1 MIDMPREHLSQRIAA
16 LARDLHSHIGNG
28 GTLDA
33 TVQAACD
40 LLDGCDSAGITLV
53 TNRGVVHSAVSTD
66 TLHEKVNAL
75 QAELHEGPCLDA
87 LWREEVVVVP
97 DLAKDDR
104 WPRWR
109 PAAVDAFRLRSMLCV
124 RLFTHEEQ
132 LGSLNFFSRTPG
144 ALSEDDVEEA
154 VAIAAQAAVAYSAA
168 DSHTNLTTAMSNRTV
183 IGQATGLTMAKYG
196 LSSVAALALLK
207 RLSSEQNRKLA
218 LIAAEIVALWNEKGD
233 L

>member
-1 MIDMPREHLSQRIAA
+1 MIDMTSDLLSERMAA

-28 GTLDA
+28 GTLH
-33 TVQAACD
+33 TVVHAACD
-40 LLDGCDSAGITLV
+40 LIEGCDSAGVTLV
-53 TNRGVVHSAVSTD
+53 TSRGVVHSAASTD
-66 TLHEKVNAL
+66 TLHDKVNAL
-75 QAELHEGPCLDA
+75 QSELHEGPCLDA
-87 LWREEVVVVP
+87 LWRDEVVVVP
-97 DLAKDDR
+97 DLDKDSR

-109 PAAVDAFRLRSMLCV
+109 PAAIDAFRLRSMICV

-132 LGSLNFFSRTPG
+132 LGSLNFFSRHTG
-144 ALSEDDVEEA
+144 GLSEDDVEEA
-154 VAIAAQAAVAYSAA
+154 VAIAAQAAVAFSAS
-168 DSHTNLTTAMSNRTV
+168 DSHANLTTAMSNRTV

-196 LSSVAALALLK
+196 LNSVAALGLLK

>member
-1 MIDMPREHLSQRIAA
+1 MIDMPRDLLSQRISA

-28 GTLDA
+28 STLD
-33 TVQAACD
+33 TIVHAASD
-40 LLDGCDSAGITLV
+40 LIGGCDSAGITLV
-53 TNRGVVHSAVSTD
+53 SNRGVVRSAVSTD

-75 QAELHEGPCLDA
+75 QAELREGPCLDA
-87 LWREEVVVVP
+87 LWRDEVVVVP
-97 DLAKDDR
+97 DLAAETR

-109 PAAVDAFRLRSMLCV
+109 PAAMDAFRLRSMICV
-124 RLFTHEEQ
+124 RLFTNEDQ
-132 LGSLNFFSRTPG
+132 IGSLNLFARNPG
-144 ALSEDDVEEA
+144 ALTEDDVEEA

-168 DSHTNLTTAMSNRTV
+168 DSHDNLTTAMSNRTV

-207 RLSSEQNRKLA
+207 RLSSEQNRKLV
-218 LIAAEIVALWNEKGD
+218 LIAADIVALWNEKGD